1 MIRDIQSPVLLT
13 VTAGAFSG
21 LHVTDWVQLYVG
33 DGHVVLEEATFD
45 GLTTPDLLVYG
56 GGGWS
61 NIEVTLKPGT
71 VRMWA
76 CDAVRR
82 EAPASQDNV
91 CVCVAAVQRLR
102 RHEPVD
108 GWELPKYPLRVPQHV
123 RRCRC

>member
-71 VRMWA
+71 VRTWSV

-82 EAPASQDNV
+82 GGASLTGQ
-91 CVCVAAVQRLR
+91 CVCLCGGSSKAASSRT
-102 RHEPVD
+102 
-108 GWELPKYPLRVPQHV
+108 
-123 RRCRC
+123 C